1 MRSCQAQNLV
11 ELQMFATGYLA
22 KKNNDSP
29 LEPGGSTNNQMK
41 FDGPNVDR
49 SPNVILVKSEVC
61 RQ

>member
-11 ELQMFATGYLA
+11 GLQMFATGYLA
-22 KKNNDSP
+22 KNNDSP

-49 SPNVILVKSEVC
+49 SANVILVKSEVC